1 MQGGND
7 DIPNVLV
14 LGALGF
20 IGRNLV
26 KYLVENNLANVT
38 AVDKQLPNCAYLS
51 HDEEAIFDQKVRF
64 YQKNLVNPA
73 AIATLWEE
81 GKNYDYVV
89 NLAAETKYGHND
101 EVYKERVEHLSIAC
115 ATEAAKHN
123 VKRFVEVSTAQVYE
137 ANDKAKK
144 ENGKIDPWTSIAKF
158 KAAVEDDL
166 KGISGLNYVIV
177 RPAVVYG
184 PGDRTGIAPRI
195 ICGAIYKYINKP
207 MKLLWTG
214 DLKINTVHVND
225 VVRALFHLCT
235 NGKSGDIFNLADKND
250 TDQGKINK
258 HMEVLFGIK
267 TKFAGK
273 MLTKAATSLG
283 MDTVT
288 ATVNDK
294 HVAPWSKMTKD
305 KGIEITPLSPY
316 LDKELL
322 GNNPLTV
329 DGSAIEATG
338 FAYQVPN
345 MTTEKLREWV
355 DYNVALKLFP
365 EGYTV

>member
-1 MQGGND
+1 MESGT
-7 DIPNVLV
+7 PSVLV
-14 LGALGF
+14 LGATGF

-26 KYLVENNLANVT
+26 KYLLSNNLARVT
-38 AVDKQLPNCAYLS
+38 AVDKQLPNCAYLTP
-51 HDEEAIFDQKVRF
+51 EEEKLFEEKANFM
-64 YQKNLVNPA
+64 QKNLVNPA
-73 AIATLWEE
+73 SIATIWDEDRHF
-81 GKNYDYVV
+81 DYVI

-101 EVYKERVEHLSIAC
+101 DVYKERVQHLTVAC

-123 VKRFVEVSTAQVYE
+123 VKRFIEVSTAQVYE
-137 ANDKAKK
+137 ANDKPKK
-144 ENGKIDPWTSIAKF
+144 ENAKIDPWTNIAKF
-158 KAAVEDDL
+158 KAAVEEDL

-195 ICGAIYKYINKP
+195 ICGAIYKHLHKN

-235 NGKSGDIFNLADKND
+235 HGNSGAVYNLADKND

-258 HMEVLFGIK
+258 HLEALFGIK

-273 MLTKAATSLG
+273 MLSKAASTLG
-283 MDTVT
+283 MDSVT
-288 ATVNDK
+288 STVNDK
-294 HVAPWSKMTKD
+294 HVAPWSKMTKE

-322 GNNPLTV
+322 GNNSLAC

-338 FAYQVPN
+338 FAYEIPEL
-345 MTTEKLREWV
+345 TTEKLREWV
-355 DYNVALKLFP
+355 EYNVALKLFP
-365 EGYTV
+365 DGYLV

>member
-1 MQGGND
+1 MQGD
-7 DIPNVLV
+7 KPHILV

-26 KYLVENNLANVT
+26 KYLVENDLAQVT
-38 AVDKQLPNCAYLS
+38 AVDKQLPNCAYLTP
-51 HDEEAIFDQKVRF
+51 EEEEMFEKKAQFF
-64 YQKNLVNPA
+64 QKNLVNPA
-73 AIATLWEE
+73 AIATLWDE
-81 GKNYDYVV
+81 GRNYDYVI

-115 ATEAAKHN
+115 ATEAAKHH
-123 VKRFVEVSTAQVYE
+123 VKRFIEVSTAQVYE
-137 ANDKAKK
+137 ATDKPKK
-144 ENGKIDPWTSIAKF
+144 ENGKQDPWTSIAKF
-158 KAAVEDDL
+158 KANVEQDL
-166 KGISGLNYVIV
+166 KGISGLNYVVV

-184 PGDRTGIAPRI
+184 PGDRTGVAPRI
-195 ICGAIYKYINKP
+195 ICGAIYKYLGKP
-207 MKLLWTG
+207 MKLLWSAE
-214 DLKINTVHVND
+214 LKIHTVHVHD

-235 NGKSGDIFNLADKND
+235 HGESGAVYNLADKND
-250 TDQGKINK
+250 TDQGKFNK
-258 HMEVLFGIK
+258 HLETLFGIK

-283 MDTVT
+283 MDSVT

-294 HVAPWSKMTKD
+294 HVAPWSKMTKE

-322 GNNPLTV
+322 GNNPLSV

-338 FAYQVPN
+338 FNYEVPT

-355 DYNVALKLFP
+355 EYNISLKLFP
-365 EGYTV
+365 EGYLV